1 MNLNWRWLCS
11 VLNSE
16 LAFTER
22 LLPSLSPVLSP
33 LFSFEQQS
41 CSYYGVLSREGRHLW
56 LSGESGSYHWL
67 TLFRAYVCCLAAH
80 AHTSTE
86 THTLPLSVDTLAHT
100 SKCVPSYTHGPR
112 HLITGMTSCVRHVAS
127 HTARTHVHSTFS
139 TRKVAV

>member
-1 MNLNWRWLCS
+1 M
-11 VLNSE
+11 LNSE

-33 LFSFEQQS
+33 LLSFEQQS
-41 CSYYGVLSREGRHLW
+41 CSYYGVLSREGRRLW
-56 LSGESGSYHWL
+56 LSGESGSYRWL
-67 TLFRAYVCCLAAH
+67 TLFRAYVGCLAAH

-86 THTLPLSVDTLAHT
+86 THAPPLSVDTLAHT
-100 SKCVPSYTHGPR
+100 SKCVPSYTRGPR
-112 HLITGMTSCVRHVAS
+112 RLITGMTSCVQHVAS